1 MYNEPLISEILSSF
15 IKLMSKAEDKYELMR
30 TLMFKEEELTQ
41 DILHKIELGGYDNR
55 NKLATQL
62 KHNRQ
67 DRRYYKDIT
76 EEYAPLVDWLSK
88 NKGAINS
95 LKQTLGE
102 IRRVEKYHKNRTYT
116 PKVMKAGDK
125 K

>member
-1 MYNEPLISEILSSF
+1 MYNEPLISEILSNF
-15 IKLMSKAEDKYELMR
+15 IKLMSNAEEKYNAMHALMI
-30 TLMFKEEELTQ
+30 KEEELTQ

-102 IRRVEKYHKNRTYT
+102 IRRIEKYHADRTYV
-116 PKVMKAGDK
+116 PRVLKDGEI
-125 K
+125 